1 MTALLE
7 ARSVSRS
14 FGHVRALDRA
24 DFDISPGE
32 VVGLIGDNGAGKST
46 LIKALSGSLELDEG
60 EIYFEGRPVR
70 LSSPRQAND
79 LGIEVVYQDLALAP
93 HLNPVQNVFLGREI
107 PRKGVLGRLGFMDK
121 KEMRRQA
128 AASFKQ
134 LGATVRSLNSPVGSM
149 SGGQR
154 QGIAIAR
161 AIAWADKVVILDEPT
176 AALGVIQTK
185 NVLESVKR
193 VRDKGI
199 AVVLISHSMPHV
211 LEVCDRI
218 QVLRLGRRV
227 ATYPGHGTTVETLV
241 GAMTGALDV
250 KEGAASMSRSG
261 GVAMSRANQPAVAAG
276 DADEFGGTQS
286 LLKRVVGLQAFWILG
301 VLIVICLFF
310 TVIAGDRFLSTGNF
324 SLISQNVAVWAV
336 IGVGMTFVIITSGID
351 LSVGSVLVF
360 SSVVAAKLMEAMG
373 GNGVGVA
380 AMGLVAAIL
389 SGMVWGVV
397 NGVLVAMAKV
407 PPLIV
412 TLGTL
417 SVALGLAQV
426 ITGGID
432 IRSVPTELTD
442 FSAYTKILGI
452 PGLPFVALVVL
463 VLGGILLHKTRFG
476 RYTYAIGSNE
486 EAARRTG
493 VKVTRHLVLVYALA
507 GTLAGLG
514 ALLSLAQYGTTTIA
528 GQSLTNLN
536 VIAAVVIGGTSI
548 FGGFGT
554 IFGTVVGL
562 FIPAVLQSGFVIIGV
577 QPFWQGVAVGSV
589 LIAAVYVDQTRRAAA
604 MRSARSRGLFKRRG
618 SK

>member
-1 MTALLE
+1 MSTVANQ
-7 ARSVSRS
+7 R
-14 FGHVRALDRA
+14 
-24 DFDISPGE
+24 
-32 VVGLIGDNGAGKST
+32 GA
-46 LIKALSGSLELDEG
+46 
-60 EIYFEGRPVR
+60 V
-70 LSSPRQAND
+70 
-79 LGIEVVYQDLALAP
+79 
-93 HLNPVQNVFLGREI
+93 
-107 PRKGVLGRLGFMDK
+107 
-121 KEMRRQA
+121 
-128 AASFKQ
+128 
-134 LGATVRSLNSPVGSM
+134 
-149 SGGQR
+149 
-154 QGIAIAR
+154 
-161 AIAWADKVVILDEPT
+161 ADK
-176 AALGVIQTK
+176 
-185 NVLESVKR
+185 
-193 VRDKGI
+193 
-199 AVVLISHSMPHV
+199 
-211 LEVCDRI
+211 
-218 QVLRLGRRV
+218 
-227 ATYPGHGTTVETLV
+227 
-241 GAMTGALDV
+241 
-250 KEGAASMSRSG
+250 
-261 GVAMSRANQPAVAAG
+261 
-276 DADEFGGTQS
+276 ADEFDGAQS

-336 IGVGMTFVIITSGID
+336 LGVGMTFVIITSGID

-360 SSVVAAKLMEAMG
+360 SSVVAAKLMEALG
-373 GNGVGVA
+373 GNGIGVA
-380 AMGLVAAIL
+380 VVGIVAAIL
-389 SGMVWGVV
+389 SGMAWGVV
-397 NGVLVAMAKV
+397 NGVLVAVAKV
-407 PPLIV
+407 PALIV

-426 ITGGID
+426 LTGGID
-432 IRSVPTELTD
+432 IRSVPGELTD
-442 FSAYTKILGI
+442 FSAYTKVLGI
-452 PGLPFVALVVL
+452 PGLPFVALVVI
-463 VLGGILLHKTRFG
+463 VLGAILLHKTRFG

-493 VKVTRHLVLVYALA
+493 IKVTRHLVSVYALA

-604 MRSARSRGLFKRRG
+604 MRSARSRGLFKRKR

>member
-1 MTALLE
+1 MRAK
-7 ARSVSRS
+7 SISR
-14 FGHVRALDRA
+14 
-24 DFDISPGE
+24 
-32 VVGLIGDNGAGKST
+32 AGRC
-46 LIKALSGSLELDEG
+46 AC
-60 EIYFEGRPVR
+60 RV
-70 LSSPRQAND
+70 PRQAND

-107 PRKGVLGRLGFMDK
+107 PRKGVLGHLGFMDE

-176 AALGVIQTK
+176 AALGVVQTK

-218 QVLRLGRRV
+218 QVLRLGTTCRHLPGSQHDGRDACGRDDRR
-227 ATYPGHGTTVETLV
+227 PRREGGRGMSTL
-241 GAMTGALDV
+241 
-250 KEGAASMSRSG
+250 
-261 GVAMSRANQPAVAAG
+261 ANQPAAVAAG
-276 DADEFGGTQS
+276 ADEFDGTQS

-310 TVIAGDRFLSTGNF
+310 TLIAGDRFLSTGNF

-360 SSVVAAKLMEAMG
+360 SSVVAAKVMEAMG
-373 GNGVGVA
+373 GSGIGVA
-380 AMGLVAAIL
+380 AVGLVAAIL
-389 SGMVWGVV
+389 SGMAWGVV

-432 IRSVPTELTD
+432 IRSVPSELTD
-442 FSAYTKILGI
+442 FSAYTKVLGI

-589 LIAAVYVDQTRRAAA
+589 LVAAVYVDQTRRAAA
-604 MRSARSRGLFKRRG
+604 MRSARSRGIFSRKG
-618 SK
+618 SKGSKGKESQ